1 MTPKLPTIMTPHV
14 PLIARPAVYVDEDG
28 VIYVNPPN
36 GGQCLLLTPDPAGHL
51 VIGARHRLAP
61 ATAPE
66 LLTRQEAATEL
77 AELLE
82 RIAMSKTARKAVDH
96 VINEYGS

>member
-1 MTPKLPTIMTPHV
+1 MTPHV
-14 PLIARPAVYVDEDG
+14 PLIARPVVHVDEGG
-28 VIYVNPPN
+28 VIYVHAERGP
-36 GGQCLLLTPDPAGHL
+36 CLALNVDLAGHL
-51 VIGARHRLAP
+51 NVLGLRHRLAP
-61 ATAPE
+61 ASDPE
-66 LLTRQEAATEL
+66 LITRREAATEL